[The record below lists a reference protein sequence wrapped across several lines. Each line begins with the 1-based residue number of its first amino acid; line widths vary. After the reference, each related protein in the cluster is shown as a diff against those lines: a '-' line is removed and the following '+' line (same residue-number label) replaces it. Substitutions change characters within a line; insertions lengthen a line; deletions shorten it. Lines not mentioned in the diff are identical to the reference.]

1 MSAHYVSQPLVRTT
15 VHLTPEQRAALA
27 ADAATSGRAI
37 SQIIRSFVD
46 AEYFVEPKKATA
58 GWHITAQ
65 VKRRIDPADAPPPA
79 RARLREWVSR
89 LGRRR

>member
-1 MSAHYVSQPLVRTT
+1 VRFV
-15 VHLTPEQRAALA
+15 VHLTPEQREALA
-27 ADAATSGRAI
+27 ADAADSGVAMA
-37 SQIIRSFVD
+37 QIIRD
-46 AEYFVEPKKATA
+46 LLDQRYFKEPKKATA